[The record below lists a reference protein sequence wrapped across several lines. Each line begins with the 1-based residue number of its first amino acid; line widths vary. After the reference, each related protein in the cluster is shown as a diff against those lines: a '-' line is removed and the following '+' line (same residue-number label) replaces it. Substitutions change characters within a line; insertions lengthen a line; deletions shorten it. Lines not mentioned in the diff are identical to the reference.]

1 MITDTQSFKVF
12 FLNIKHVINKYI
24 PLIIKTQHNHLK
36 FFFFLKKRVINKY
49 ISLII
54 KTQSLIV
61 KHFAQKHY
69 E

>member
-12 FLNIKHVINKYI
+12 FLNIQHVINKYI
-24 PLIIKTQHNHLK
+24 P
-36 FFFFLKKRVINKY
+36 
-49 ISLII
+49 LII